1 MYEHMCSHNA
11 WHLCARSGAVTQ
23 LESQMKESQVDDVSQ
38 AVIKHEQDSF
48 WGAPSTLGTQ
58 KEEINSPTFK
68 RMTCS
73 RRQTVGKY
81 VITVKGDLVLI
92 HTTDYSEINE
102 KGVPVAFFRAPSDIC
117 SIDCAGDK
125 ITVVCDTGEELVLRA
140 PLLAPS

>member
-1 MYEHMCSHNA
+1 
-11 WHLCARSGAVTQ
+11 
-23 LESQMKESQVDDVSQ
+23 MKESPVKVSQ

-48 WGAPSTLGTQ
+48 RGAPSTLGTQ

-73 RRQTVGKY
+73 LRQTVGKYVETVGKYVITVKGY

-92 HTTDYSEINE
+92 HTTDYSETNE

-125 ITVVCDTGEELVLRA
+125 ITVVCDAGEELLLRA